1 MELYITLS
9 LLSVLLS
16 LTLAYQIRRV
26 DREQRYYSFVLLMV
40 AAATWAF
47 FSIFWLLLPM
57 PWIVV
62 SYKLSFLGIIAL
74 PVLLYLTSTEYA
86 GENYLPFQ
94 IPKIYLWVM
103 PCISLLLLATNGW
116 HGLFWKE
123 ISPGATFDGIQMYQ
137 YIPAAGYWVHTA
149 YSYLLIAAALVTFFM
164 AFYKKRSPWLLL
176 LVLGGIMV
184 PVTANV
190 LVVTGVTLI
199 DYTPIMLSFACVG
212 FGWTISVSF
221 YTESISSLEKLQQK
235 TSDINSLYQVIVALS
250 EQLIQAELDDVDD
263 AIDHALYMLGTQN
276 GADRVYI
283 FEHDEETDTIS
294 NTFEWCNKGITPEKE
309 RLQRLPFDIIPT
321 WKKVFDN
328 NEHVY
333 IESVKE
339 LPDDHEGSEKELLLS
354 QGIESLIVVPLFFGK
369 RFFGFYG
376 FDSVNKK
383 TYWDGSV
390 IALMRM
396 MGNIIAGNISRV
408 RFEKLLL
415 QEKHNAEAANRVKS
429 EFLANMSHEL
439 RTPMNAI
446 LGFSRIA
453 ADTTDDKEVQE
464 HLEIV
469 LNSGHSLLQLIN
481 DLLDFSKIEA
491 GVLKLLQSET
501 RLSTILKFVRQT
513 FDILARQK
521 GLILNIE
528 VDPAAD
534 QAYILDESRLR
545 QVLFNLVGNAVKFT
559 HEGQV
564 DLLVTATPSV
574 MKTESSDKQTNP
586 SKEETTTGPEKYVD
600 LHFTVRDTGIG
611 IAENDRQAIF
621 EVFNQ
626 LSRGAGRK
634 YEGTGLG
641 LNISR
646 RIVELMNGTITVE
659 SQLGKGSTFHVTIPF
674 IKAI

>member
-57 PWIVV
+57 PWIVI
-62 SYKLSFLGIIAL
+62 SYKLSFLGVIAV

-86 GENYLPFQ
+86 GKNYLPFQ
-94 IPKIYLWVM
+94 IPRLYVWVI
-103 PCISLLLLATNGW
+103 PGISFLLLATNRW
-116 HGLFWKE
+116 HGWFFKDIVTGE
-123 ISPGATFDGIQMYQ
+123 PYDGVVRYMYV
-137 YIPAAGYWVHTA
+137 PAWGYWIHTA
-149 YSYLLIAAALVTFFM
+149 YSYLLIAAALVTFFIV
-164 AFYKKRSPWLLL
+164 FYKKSSPWPLL

-184 PVTANV
+184 PVTANI

-212 FGWTISVSF
+212 FGWTISVGF
-221 YTESISSLEKLQQK
+221 YTESINSLEKLQQK
-235 TSDINSLYQVIVALS
+235 TSDINSLYKVIVTQS
-250 EQLIQAELDDVDD
+250 EQLIQAELDDVDE
-263 AIDHALYMLGTQN
+263 AINQALHLLGTQN

-283 FEHDEETDTIS
+283 FEYDEETDTIS
-294 NTFEWCNKGITPEKE
+294 NTFEWCNKGITTEKE
-309 RLQRLPFDIIPT
+309 RLQGLPFDIFPG
-321 WKKVFDN
+321 WKQAFAN

-333 IESVKE
+333 IASVE
-339 LPDDHEGSEKELLLS
+339 DIPDGHEGSEKELLMS
-354 QGIESLIVVPLFFGK
+354 QGIVSLIVVPLFFGK

-376 FDSVNKK
+376 FDAVNKK
-383 TYWDGSV
+383 TYWDESIV
-390 IALMRM
+390 SLMRM

-408 RFEKLLL
+408 RYEKMLL
-415 QEKHNAEAANRVKS
+415 QEKYNAEMANRVKS

-464 HLEIV
+464 HLDIV
-469 LNSGHSLLQLIN
+469 LNSGNSLLQLIN

-491 GVLKLLQSET
+491 GMLRILQTEVH
-501 RLSTILKFVRQT
+501 LNAILKFLRQT
-513 FDILARQK
+513 FDIQARQK
-521 GLILNIE
+521 GIKLHIE
-528 VDPAAD
+528 LDPVAD
-534 QAYILDESRLR
+534 KVFLLDDSRLR

-564 DLLVTATPSV
+564 ELMVTATTSV
-574 MKTESSDKQTNP
+574 VETGP
-586 SKEETTTGPEKYVD
+586 SKQDNATTEEHENYYD
-600 LHFTVRDTGIG
+600 LLFSVKDTGIG

-621 EVFNQ
+621 EIFNQ

-646 RIVELMNGTITVE
+646 RIVELMNGTIEVE
-659 SQLGKGSTFHVTIPF
+659 SQLGIGSTFRVTLPH